1 MLPSSPQIVI
11 FAYSFASLLEKGY
24 FCTTMK
30 KIELEERK
38 IIEAAESGMDAF
50 VQLFVDAVMQAIDGE
65 LTGEHLAELN
75 ADQATLLAYHI
86 LHEEV
91 MDGGFVQLIHNGYGP
106 FFFHNPFAK
115 VMRMWGVDDL
125 AKLMNKVRKKYE
137 QHHEEIER
145 DCTDEEFMAMFERF
159 PAFDEF
165 DDEFVEFE
173 EEWTA
178 QVAQYIDE
186 HIEQFVVVKK

>member
-1 MLPSSPQIVI
+1 
-11 FAYSFASLLEKGY
+11 
-24 FCTTMK
+24 MK
-30 KIELEERK
+30 KIELEETK

-50 VQLFVDAVMQAIDGE
+50 VQLFVDAVMQSIDGE

-137 QHHEEIER
+137 QYHEEIER

-159 PAFDEF
+159 PAFDES
-165 DDEFVEFE
+165 DDEFVECE

-186 HIEQFVVVKK
+186 HIGPFVVVKK

>member
-1 MLPSSPQIVI
+1 REAIGGEITAENMQQMSTAQTVLM
-11 FAYSFASLLEKGY
+11 GY
-24 FCTTMK
+24 
-30 KIELEERK
+30 
-38 IIEAAESGMDAF
+38 AALRD
-50 VQLFVDAVMQAIDGE
+50 
-65 LTGEHLAELN
+65 
-75 ADQATLLAYHI
+75 
-86 LHEEV
+86 EV
-91 MDGGFVQLIHNGYGP
+91 MDGGFIQLIYNGYGP

-137 QHHEEIER
+137 QYHEEIER

-165 DDEFVEFE
+165 DDEFVECE
-173 EEWTA
+173 EDWTA

-186 HIEQFVVVKK
+186 HIGQFVVVKK

>member
-1 MLPSSPQIVI
+1 MI

-30 KIELEERK
+30 KIELEETK

-137 QHHEEIER
+137 QYHEEIER

-165 DDEFVEFE
+165 DDEFVECE
-173 EEWTA
+173 EDWTA

-186 HIEQFVVVKK
+186 HIGQFVVVKK